1 MALIILCKSL
11 LVPSSSAPGILDT
24 LCGEYKTAP
33 PASGTASQLRQLY
46 GTPAAAPPV
55 EMRGAGN

>member
-11 LVPSSSAPGILDT
+11 LVPNSLVPGILDI

-33 PASGTASQLRQLY
+33 PASGTASQLMQQSCA
-46 GTPAAAPPV
+46 PATAPTV
-55 EMRGAGN
+55 EMRAAGN